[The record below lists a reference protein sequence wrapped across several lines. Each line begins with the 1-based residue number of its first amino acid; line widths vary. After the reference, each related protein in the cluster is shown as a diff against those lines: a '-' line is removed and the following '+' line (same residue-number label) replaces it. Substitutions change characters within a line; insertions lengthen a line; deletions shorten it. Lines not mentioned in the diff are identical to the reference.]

1 MLSPIASKV
10 GVGFSS
16 SSISKK
22 EVNIGKLDKSK
33 IACYLK
39 SGGRKVRGKAL
50 LER

>member
-1 MLSPIASKV
+1 MLATSKV

-22 EVNIGKLDKSK
+22 EVNIGKLDKEL
-33 IACYLK
+33 IACYFQ